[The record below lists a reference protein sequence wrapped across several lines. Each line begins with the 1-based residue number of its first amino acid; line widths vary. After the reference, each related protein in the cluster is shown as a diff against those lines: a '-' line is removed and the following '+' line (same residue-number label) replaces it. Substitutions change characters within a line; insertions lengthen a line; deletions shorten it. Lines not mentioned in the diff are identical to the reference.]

1 MTAPLPTLPANVFA
15 RENAVLEAV
24 VPYRITGQVSRVVG
38 YVVECLGLSVPVG
51 SQLEIRPRQGG
62 GAVKIEV
69 IGFREN
75 RTLCMP
81 LGEMHGVRPFDPVVS
96 TSSLAL
102 VPVGEELLGR
112 VVDAEGRPL
121 DGGPPLFACRR
132 IPIYAAAPPALSR
145 PRITEPLGTGIR
157 AVDGLLT
164 CGKGQRMGLF
174 SGSGV
179 GKSVLLGMMAR
190 GTAADVSVIALVG
203 ERGREVREFLE
214 RDLGPEGRKKSVVVV
229 ATSDE
234 SALRRV
240 RAPFVATA
248 IAEYFRYSG
257 KDVLLLM
264 DSITRMAFAQRE
276 IGLSAGEPPATKGY
290 PPSVFALLPRLL
302 ERAGRN
308 PNGSITG
315 LYTVLVEADDI
326 NDPIA
331 DTARS
336 ILDGHLWL
344 SRDLA
349 ARGQYPAIDPLGSV
363 SRLMI
368 DVAAPEHRR
377 AAEQVK
383 AALAVYKSAEDLINI
398 GAYVAG
404 SNPQID
410 AAVRLI
416 GPIREYL
423 RQEVRDIVDYAA
435 AVASLRKISSG
446 AGRDAVPAPAAPAA
460 ERRPEGRP
468 ALGPPRRTVQ
478 T

>member
-1 MTAPLPTLPANVFA
+1 MPANIFA
-15 RENAVLEAV
+15 RENAVLDAV
-24 VPYRITGQVSRVVG
+24 VPYRIRGQVSRVVG
-38 YVVECLGLSVPVG
+38 LVVECVGASVPVG
-51 SQLEIRPRQGG
+51 SQMEIRPQHG
-62 GAVKIEV
+62 GAPVRIEV

-81 LGEMHGVRPFDPVVS
+81 LGEMRGVRPFDPVVS

-112 VVDAEGRPL
+112 VIDAEGRPL
-121 DGGPPLFACRR
+121 DGGPALFACARV
-132 IPIYAAAPPALSR
+132 PIYASAPPALSR

-179 GKSVLLGMMAR
+179 GKSILLGMMAR
-190 GTAADVSVIALVG
+190 GTAAEVSVIALVG

-248 IAEYFRYSG
+248 IAEFFRTSG

-290 PPSVFALLPRLL
+290 PPSVFAMLPRLL

-308 PNGSITG
+308 PAGSITG
-315 LYTVLVEADDI
+315 FYTVLVEADDI

-344 SRDLA
+344 SRDIA

-363 SRLMI
+363 SRLML
-368 DVAAPEHRR
+368 DVATPEHRR
-377 AAEQVK
+377 AAEHIK

-410 AAVRLI
+410 AALRLI
-416 GPIREYL
+416 GPIREFL
-423 RQEVRDIVDYAA
+423 RQDVREVVSYAT
-435 AVASLRKISSG
+435 AVAALKKIVSG
-446 AGRDAVPAPAAPAA
+446 ARVETPAAPTGPAP

-468 ALGPPRRTVQ
+468 TLGPPRRTLQ